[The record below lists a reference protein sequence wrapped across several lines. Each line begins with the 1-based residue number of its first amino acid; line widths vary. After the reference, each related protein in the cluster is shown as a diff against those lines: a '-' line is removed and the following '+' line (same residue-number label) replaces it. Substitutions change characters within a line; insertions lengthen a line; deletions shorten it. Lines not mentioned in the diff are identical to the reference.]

1 MKFEIDI
8 ENSSLSEYFNEDKG
22 DITFTDAFK
31 EEVIRT
37 FVRKMQWDSEIR
49 NFVKDEIK
57 DGLGRKIQEWKQDT
71 AIKVVV
77 EEQIKQDLSPMRSGS
92 YFYAQEYKDKVKKA
106 TEQTLAQYVR
116 EINSLIETTIR
127 FEVKQVMENLYKG
140 NKMREFLDMDKLT
153 AYVIKTMK
161 EQKESEETGN

>member
-1 MKFEIDI
+1 MKFEIDL
-8 ENSSLSEYFNEDKG
+8 ENSSLSEYFNEDNG
-22 DITFTDAFK
+22 DITFTDVFK
-31 EEVIRT
+31 EEVIRE

-57 DGLGRKIQEWKQDT
+57 VGLGRKIQEWKQDA

-92 YFYAQEYKDKVKKA
+92 YFYAEEYKEKVKKA

-116 EINSLIETTIR
+116 EINALIETTIR
-127 FEVKQVMENLYKG
+127 IEVEKVMENLYKG
-140 NKMREFLDMDKLT
+140 NKMREFLDMDKLIN
-153 AYVIKTMK
+153 YVVRTMK
-161 EQKESEETGN
+161 EQQESEETE

>member
-1 MKFEIDI
+1 MKFEIDL
-8 ENSSLSEYFNEDKG
+8 ENSSLSEYFNEDNG
-22 DITFTDAFK
+22 DITFTDVFK
-31 EEVIRT
+31 EEVIRE

-57 DGLGRKIQEWKQDT
+57 VGLGLKVQEWKQDT

-106 TEQTLAQYVR
+106 TEQTLAQYIR
-116 EINSLIETTIR
+116 EINALIETTIR
-127 FEVKQVMENLYKG
+127 IEVKKVMENLYKG
-140 NKMREFLDMDKLT
+140 NKMRDFLDMDRLT
-153 AYVIKTMK
+153 AYVIKTMN
-161 EQKESEETGN
+161 EQKESEETE

>member
-1 MKFEIDI
+1 MKFEIDL
-8 ENSSLSEYFNEDKG
+8 ENSSLSEYFNEDNG
-22 DITFTDAFK
+22 DITFTDVFK
-31 EEVIRT
+31 EEVIRE

-57 DGLGRKIQEWKQDT
+57 VGLGRKVQEWKQDT

-106 TEQTLAQYVR
+106 TEQTLAQYIR
-116 EINSLIETTIR
+116 EINALIETTIR
-127 FEVKQVMENLYKG
+127 IEVKKVMENLYKG
-140 NKMREFLDMDKLT
+140 NKMRDFLDMDRLT
-153 AYVIKTMK
+153 AYVIKTMN
-161 EQKESEETGN
+161 EQKESEETE